1 MIIFSFINREYV
13 KLYRFI
19 ISKKIRI
26 SCSNL
31 NSDSLTKLHH
41 TFTFSDLTCLLAVVN
56 ILYEGLT
63 TLFLDFLF
71 FSCCN
76 SHAQDPP
83 PTMSRRWKNIWV
95 SFSFSS
101 HFPWKC
107 FTVYFS
113 HRYIKMYMRTEHT
126 WEALSE
132 LWTAS
137 YIQYL
142 CLLLDSFWRT
152 VYIGIERMSS
162 MLHVSQHWMHL
173 KHWWDDLNSGCLV
186 LQELA
191 SA

>member
-1 MIIFSFINREYV
+1 MTWHVVGSCKHTVWGVNNTFPWFSFFSVAVTATPKILLRPCPEDEKIYGYV
-13 KLYRFI
+13 FL
-19 ISKKIRI
+19 
-26 SCSNL
+26 
-31 NSDSLTKLHH
+31 SL
-41 TFTFSDLTCLLAVVN
+41 
-56 ILYEGLT
+56 
-63 TLFLDFLF
+63 
-71 FSCCN
+71 
-76 SHAQDPP
+76 
-83 PTMSRRWKNIWV
+83 
-95 SFSFSS
+95 SS

-107 FTVYFS
+107 FTVLLFFPHFHFS

-126 WEALSE
+126 WKALSE
-132 LWTAS
+132 LWSA
-137 YIQYL
+137 IQYL